1 MNITRIEAPNLM
13 SNPSSSTQQ
22 PNIGKTILE
31 DFRRGDYEREMRR
44 DFNDLKEFMLT
55 EDRKKRLAGMGRVK
69 QWLYI
74 AWWFL
79 EGLILKLTPARRL
92 LLLIAFLLLLSNL
105 NRDGGA
111 EGTHILGALVLLFVL
126 MLELKDKLLA
136 HEELEAGH
144 AVQDA
149 LTPERS
155 PQVAGWGLWLFTRS
169 ANEVGG
175 DLVDYIQINK
185 QRVGITLG
193 DIAGKGLRAAL
204 LTAKLQATIRA
215 LAPDFD
221 SLSDLGGKLNH
232 IFCRDSL
239 PNLFASVVY
248 AEIQP
253 EHGLV
258 RLLNAGHL
266 PPLILRGTS
275 IEKTVKGGMAL
286 GLSPQAAFNE
296 QRFELSTNDMLFVYS
311 DGLTDAQN
319 DTGAFFGESKLME
332 LLPQLAAYPAQ
343 VVGERLLAEVDRFV
357 GEARAS
363 DDISIAILKRL

>member
-1 MNITRIEAPNLM
+1 M
-13 SNPSSSTQQ
+13 SNTTSSGPN

-31 DFRRGDYEREMRR
+31 DFRRGDYERDLRR
-44 DFNDLKEFMLT
+44 DFNELKEFMLT
-55 EDRKKRLAGMGRVK
+55 EERKKRLAGMGRAK
-69 QWLYI
+69 QGIYV

-79 EGLILKLTPARRL
+79 EGLILKLTPTRRL
-92 LLLIAFLLLLSNL
+92 LLLIAFLLLLSNV
-105 NRDGGA
+105 NNKNTGIEPA
-111 EGTHILGALVLLFVL
+111 HIIGALVLLFVL

-155 PQVAGWGLWLFTRS
+155 PQIDGWGLWLFTRS

-175 DLVDYIQINK
+175 DLVDYMKISQE
-185 QRVGITLG
+185 RAGITLG

-221 SLSDLGGKLNH
+221 SLADLGGKLNH

-253 EHGLV
+253 GQGLV

-266 PPLILRGTS
+266 PPLVFRGGS
-275 IEKTVKGGMAL
+275 IEKTDKGGMAL
-286 GLSPQAAFNE
+286 GLSPQASFNE
-296 QRFELSTNDMLFVYS
+296 QHIGLGTNDMLFVYS
-311 DGLTDAQN
+311 DGLTEAQN
-319 DTGAFFGESKLME
+319 DQGAFFGETRLLE
-332 LLPQLAAYPAQ
+332 LLPQLAQYPAQ
-343 VVGERLLAEVDRFV
+343 VIGERLLAEVDRFV
-357 GEARAS
+357 GDARAF
-363 DDISIAILKRL
+363 DDISVAILKRL

>member
-1 MNITRIEAPNLM
+1 M
-13 SNPSSSTQQ
+13 STPPPSGEQ

-31 DFRRGDYEREMRR
+31 DFKRGDYERDLRR
-44 DFNDLKEFMLT
+44 DFSDLKEFMIT
-55 EDRKKRLAGMGRVK
+55 EERRKRLAGMSRVK
-69 QWLYI
+69 QGLYI
-74 AWWFL
+74 AWWFI
-79 EGLILKLTPARRL
+79 EGLILKLTPTRRL
-92 LLLIAFLLLLSNL
+92 LLLVGCLLLISNF
-105 NRDGGA
+105 NRESGVEGA
-111 EGTHILGALVLLFVL
+111 HILGALILIFVL

-155 PQVAGWGLWLFTRS
+155 PQVGGWGLWLFTRS

-175 DLVDYIQINK
+175 DLVDFMQISD
-185 QRVGITLG
+185 QRAGITLG

-215 LAPDFD
+215 LAPDFT
-221 SLSDLGGKLNH
+221 SLSELAAKLNG

-253 EHGLV
+253 ERGLV
-258 RLLNAGHL
+258 RLFNAGHL
-266 PPLILRGTS
+266 PPLVLRGTS
-275 IEKTVKGGMAL
+275 IEKTEKGGMAL
-286 GLSPQAAFNE
+286 GLSLQAAFKE
-296 QRFELSTNDMLFVYS
+296 QHILLSTNDTLFVYS
-311 DGLTDAQN
+311 DGLTEAQN
-319 DTGAFFGESKLME
+319 AQSAFFGEQRLME
-332 LLPQLAAYPAQ
+332 LLPQLAPYPAQ
-343 VVGERLLAEVDRFV
+343 VMGNRLIAEIDRFV
-357 GEARAS
+357 GEARAF

>member
-1 MNITRIEAPNLM
+1 M
-13 SNPSSSTQQ
+13 SNTASSGQN

-31 DFRRGDYEREMRR
+31 DFRRGDYERDLRR
-44 DFNDLKEFMLT
+44 DFNELREFMLT
-55 EDRKKRLAGMGRVK
+55 EERKKRLAGMGRVK
-69 QWLYI
+69 QWLYV

-92 LLLIAFLLLLSNL
+92 LLLIAILLLLSNF
-105 NRDGGA
+105 NRDAGVN
-111 EGTHILGALVLLFVL
+111 GTHILGALVLLFVL

-175 DLVDYIQINK
+175 DLVDYIQINQ

-215 LAPDFD
+215 IAPDFD
-221 SLSDLGGKLNH
+221 SLSQLGAKLNH

-258 RLLNAGHL
+258 RMLNAGHL
-266 PPLILRGTS
+266 PPLILRGGS
-275 IEKTVKGGMAL
+275 IEKTDKGTLAL
-286 GLSPQAAFNE
+286 GLSQLATFNE
-296 QRFELSTNDMLFVYS
+296 QRIEFSTNDMLFVYS
-311 DGLTDAQN
+311 DGLTEAQN
-319 DTGAFFGESKLME
+319 AQGADFGEPRLME

-343 VVGERLLAEVDRFV
+343 VVGERLMAEVDRFV
-357 GEARAS
+357 GDARAF